1 MSVLVFSIS
10 DMFRSMSHMVLQRGP
25 SDGPKP
31 MERQF
36 LWGVGRVNKY
46 FLLTLLPKTI
56 LKRIM
61 DDYFAENKR

>member
-10 DMFRSMSHMVLQRGP
+10 DMFRSMSHMALQRGP
-25 SDGPKP
+25 FGGQKP